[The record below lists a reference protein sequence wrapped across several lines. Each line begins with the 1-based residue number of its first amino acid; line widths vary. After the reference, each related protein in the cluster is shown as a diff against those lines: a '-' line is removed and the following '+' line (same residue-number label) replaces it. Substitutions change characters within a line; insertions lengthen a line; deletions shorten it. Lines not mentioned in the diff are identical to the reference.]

1 MGRTK
6 TNRTNLC
13 LSKKKYFASILKM
26 ASYNRHSNN
35 LDKDLDGLSF
45 SYLDGVPFR
54 LDPRI
59 EAVNNY
65 DFSRVDSLVNR
76 ALPTPGLS
84 EMCDNIIQKMGVLE
98 KRVLRELE
106 AAEEAKEAKK

>member
-1 MGRTK
+1 
-6 TNRTNLC
+6 
-13 LSKKKYFASILKM
+13 M
-26 ASYNRHSNN
+26 ASYSRNLNN

-65 DFSRVDSLVNR
+65 DFTRVDTLL
-76 ALPTPGLS
+76 AQQLPTPGLS
-84 EMCDNIIQKMGVLE
+84 EMCDNIIQRMGKLLDKLIHILKDVQ
-98 KRVLRELE
+98 
-106 AAEEAKEAKK
+106 

>member
-1 MGRTK
+1 
-6 TNRTNLC
+6 
-13 LSKKKYFASILKM
+13 M
-26 ASYNRHSNN
+26 ASYSRNLNN

-65 DFSRVDSLVNR
+65 DFTRVDTLL
-76 ALPTPGLS
+76 AQQLPTPGLS
-84 EMCDNIIQKMGVLE
+84 EMCDNLIQRMGKLLDKLIYKKMF
-98 KRVLRELE
+98 RENNVFTKDIT
-106 AAEEAKEAKK
+106 KELI

>member
-1 MGRTK
+1 
-6 TNRTNLC
+6 
-13 LSKKKYFASILKM
+13 M
-26 ASYNRHSNN
+26 ASYSRHAND

-84 EMCDNIIQKMGVLE
+84 EMCDNLIQKMGMNLFFQ
-98 KRVLRELE
+98 LSTYC
-106 AAEEAKEAKK
+106 KKCEINHIINYKTLDFLFVKIHKFFLLQMSHNYK

>member
-1 MGRTK
+1 
-6 TNRTNLC
+6 
-13 LSKKKYFASILKM
+13 M
-26 ASYNRHSNN
+26 ASYSRHAND

-84 EMCDNIIQKMGVLE
+84 EMCDNLIQKMGMNIFFQFKSIV
-98 KRVLRELE
+98 KSV
-106 AAEEAKEAKK
+106 K

>member
-1 MGRTK
+1 
-6 TNRTNLC
+6 
-13 LSKKKYFASILKM
+13 M
-26 ASYNRHSNN
+26 ASYSRHAND

-65 DFSRVDSLVNR
+65 DFSRVDSLVNQ

-84 EMCDNIIQKMGVLE
+84 EMCDNLIQKMGKNLFSN
-98 KRVLRELE
+98 
-106 AAEEAKEAKK
+106 